1 MLVVGAEVVAVVING
16 DVVGADVGA
25 DVGDGRRQL
34 FEDDVED
41 LDVVGRQVVRQN
53 EADGVA

>member
-1 MLVVGAEVVAVVING
+1 MLVVGTEVVAVVING
-16 DVVGADVGA
+16 NVVGA